1 MVEHKKKWRKN
12 MNLSEHF
19 TLEELTP
26 TDHREFSN
34 EPNASEMAN
43 LTRLAAFL
51 EQVKTV
57 LGGKPIMV
65 NSAFRSKAVNDAV
78 GSKDTSQ
85 HRIGCAADIRVPG
98 MTPDEVVKAVIA
110 SDLEFDQIIREFD
123 RWTHISVTNTEGAK
137 PRRQA
142 LIIDRAGTRVYA

>member
-1 MVEHKKKWRKN
+1 
-12 MNLSEHF
+12 MNLSPHF
-19 TLEELTP
+19 TLDELTH
-26 TDHREFSN
+26 TDHRDLDNTPN
-34 EPNASEMAN
+34 ESETEN
-43 LTRLAAFL
+43 LKRLAAFL
-51 EQVKTV
+51 EEVKTV

-110 SDLEFDQIIREFD
+110 SKIGYDQVIREFD
-123 RWTHISVTNTEGAK
+123 RWTHISVPNTSGDS

-142 LIIDRAGTRVYA
+142 LIIDKTGTRAYA

>member
-1 MVEHKKKWRKN
+1 

-19 TLEELTP
+19 TLEELTH

-34 EPNASEMAN
+34 EPNESETEN
-43 LTRLAAFL
+43 LKRLAGFL
-51 EQVKTV
+51 EEVKTV
-57 LGGKPIMV
+57 LGGKPVMV

-98 MTPDEVVKAVIA
+98 MTPDQVVKAVLS
-110 SDLEFDQIIREFD
+110 SDLQYDQIIREFD
-123 RWTHISVTNTEGAK
+123 RWTHISIPNKKDTPARK
-137 PRRQA
+137 QA
-142 LIIDRAGTRVYA
+142 LIIDKTGTRAYS

>member
-1 MVEHKKKWRKN
+1 
-12 MNLSEHF
+12 MNLSPHF
-19 TLEELTP
+19 TIEELTH

-34 EPNASEMAN
+34 EPNESETEN
-43 LTRLAAFL
+43 LKRLAAFL

-98 MTPDEVVKAVIA
+98 MTPDQVVKAVIA
-110 SDLEFDQIIREFD
+110 AGLGYDQVIREFD
-123 RWTHISVTNTEGAK
+123 RWTHISVPNTKEMT
-137 PRRQA
+137 PRQQA
-142 LIIDRAGTRVYA
+142 LIIDRAGTRLYA